1 MSTPWLHL
9 EIRRICANVL
19 QLELNDVD
27 PQRSFLAL
35 GGDSL
40 LAIKVLA
47 QCRAQGIT
55 INIADIMAAGTIESL
70 YSMAQGPPE
79 VASSDSSIVDSS
91 VPDLGTLTPTTEIGS
106 VLVDKISPEIE
117 AKLSA
122 VSASRDHVVQAIVP
136 CSAIQDR
143 MLVSQLQNPH
153 LYSCCFVLKFTHS
166 HSGLPVNAQRLG
178 EAWTQVVKRHASLRT
193 ALVESTQRPGH
204 YNQVILADITPSI
217 EYYEGTDHL
226 SSPEFSVNTPV
237 TFEAHTIPHRVQLVQ
252 ASPSDLYMKLDV
264 SHVLVD
270 GQSAEVLLRDLSD
283 AYRDGKL
290 PPASLSYSDYVTSYL
305 HDPSRQT
312 EPAKEDTSLEITPL
326 TVPMDRPNEGLTGFD
341 TVSVDVPLDSQLVQ
355 SACARYSVTLATV
368 CQLAWGLVL
377 RCYGG
382 TDSVCFSY
390 VNSGRSM
397 SIPGVHDVIGP
408 IVQTSLCSIQLPA
421 ADELSSILQ
430 RLHKDALQALS
441 QISPLE
447 STSSTSKSARQLSN
461 TTMSFQHAIDD
472 RPVRGA
478 NLSVAIEGKANPTDV
493 SPSLINY

>member
-1 MSTPWLHL
+1 MSIEPWLHL
-9 EIRRICANVL
+9 QIRRICANVL
-19 QLELNDVD
+19 QLDLNDVD

-70 YSMAQGPPE
+70 YSLAQGPPE

-91 VPDLGTLTPTTEIGS
+91 GPDLGTFTPTTEIGS
-106 VLVDKISPEIE
+106 TLVDKISPEIE
-117 AKLSA
+117 AKLTA
-122 VSASRDHVVQAIVP
+122 VSVSRDHVVQAIVP
-136 CSAIQDR
+136 CSSIQDR

-166 HSGLPVNAQRLG
+166 HSGLPVSAQRLG
-178 EAWTQVVKRHASLRT
+178 EAWTQVVKRHSSLRT

-204 YNQVILADITPSI
+204 YNQVILAQITPSI
-217 EYYEGTDHL
+217 EYYEGTEHL
-226 SSPEFSVNTPV
+226 SSPEFNVNTPV
-237 TFEAHTIPHRVQLVQ
+237 TFEAHTIPNRVQLVQ

-290 PPASLSYSDYVTSYL
+290 SPASLSYSDYVISYL
-305 HDPSRQT
+305 HEPSRQAD
-312 EPAKEDTSLEITPL
+312 PAKEDTSLDIAPL

-341 TVSVDVPLDSQLVQ
+341 TVSVDVPLDSHLIQ
-355 SACARYSVTLATV
+355 SLCARYSVTLATV

-408 IVQTSLCSIQLPA
+408 IVQTSLCSIQLHA
-421 ADELSSILQ
+421 GDELSTILQ
-430 RLHKDALQALS
+430 RLHKDSLQALS

-447 STSSTSKSARQLSN
+447 SASSTSKSARQLSN

-478 NLSVAIEGKANPTDV
+478 NLSVAVEGKANPTDV
-493 SPSLINY
+493 SPTLQ